1 MFHGGLY
8 KYCHLITDPFKK
20 GARMPLEGC
29 QQLLKCLHHLIT
41 STIWC
46 IHTTEQGSNLCVSL
60 QMTQPAQERLAT
72 PPGSTSPTLFE
83 QWCEFFYVPQ
93 EPDEWKC
100 CETGPTVFR
109 PYPKRLESLTVCS
122 YHCKDSTFS
131 SDIYRPWVLIRP
143 GL

>member
-20 GARMPLEGC
+20 GARMPLEGF

-46 IHTTEQGSNLCVSL
+46 ITHNRAGLQFMCVLTNDPTSPGKVGDTTEVYVSYSIRTVVWVL
-60 QMTQPAQERLAT
+60 LR
-72 PPGSTSPTLFE
+72 PT
-83 QWCEFFYVPQ
+83 

-100 CETGPTVFR
+100 YETGPTVFR